1 MACKKWLPLSDS
13 MVLVGKSKCT
23 WQVVDIDPMS
33 LPWVN
38 DMNVCE
44 ALDDCQTIKNLKSK
58 DVNLQHQ
65 IDELIIEK
73 NKLIEKDK
81 DLQDQIDD
89 NNERDDSQD
98 QIITQINTE
107 ISSLKT
113 NYITVI
119 NKLNSLWVNVILDET
134 YNSFEDW
141 IENVYIPA
149 CWTAENEFSE
159 WDWYINTNPSID
171 SEQWVWV
178 NIRDKESTE
187 PCSINDWYKLPY
199 DIPELAIIWID
210 PIKVVHPYRWRFEVS
225 IDQDKLADFISKLDH
240 LDLSSVKLYL
250 GDVYL
255 DWVIKESLHIQEDLT
270 VDNTTNTQNINV
282 TKNANIQNLYA
293 EEWCIKVHKCDEKF
307 LWDVNIEWDI
317 NAINAHYDGNVDVDG
332 SINIEW
338 HTETDTIHAREW
350 CIERFTC
357 DTDHTWYNIIVWDT
371 EINNTNVNSPV
382 AVHNHLHVHQ
392 DAHFDWHVV
401 INSNSF
407 NYQDPDTWEIVCLQN
422 MIKNAF
428 TPSYWFFTFNWSSS
442 FSASA
447 AELPDTYTTT
457 CVPLCQD
464 DLLREFNQR
473 QQQWQTQAVWY
484 INSNRAKIQCLRDS
498 NNQTSWVWFEDWTQ
512 QRIVIHW
519 ENDDYKWVYRI
530 TYQLT
535 MWFWL
540 EWWIIDLYAHRSW
553 IIVVDASDYNN
564 YTVYDDKHATWRD
577 NLKYT
582 HNHTYRDWNN
592 WDYASWWNRDWL
604 LTSSH
609 TMQSIHRWESSYII
623 PEWYDW
629 LHFLWDDH
637 YTYSVSVELPIDK
650 KVFVIPFF
658 KSSSWIPSNP
668 ATWTF
673 TITEWRWVN
682 WWVSRLSIV
691 KTCNLWEPADSHCE
705 WN

>member
-13 MVLVGKSKCT
+13 LVLVGKSKCT

-65 IDELIIEK
+65 IDQLVIEK

-81 DLQDQIDD
+81 DLQDQIDA

-98 QIITQINTE
+98 SVINQINTE

-113 NYITVI
+113 DYITVI
-119 NKLNSLWVNVILDET
+119 NKLNSLWVNVVLDET

-171 SEQWVWV
+171 SEQWVYV
-178 NIRDKESTE
+178 NIRDKDSTE

-199 DIPELAIIWID
+199 DIPELAIIGID

-250 GDVYL
+250 WDVYL
-255 DWVIKESLHIQEDLT
+255 DWVIKESLHIQEDLN
-270 VDNTTNTQNINV
+270 VDNTTNTQNLNV

-307 LWDVNIEWDI
+307 LWDVNIEWDV
-317 NAINAHYDGNVDVDG
+317 NAINAHYDGNVNVDWG
-332 SINIEW
+332 INVEW

-357 DTDHTWYNIIVWDT
+357 DTDFTWHDIKVWDT
-371 EINNTNVNSPV
+371 VINNTNVNSPV

-392 DAHFDWHVV
+392 DAHFDWHVN
-401 INSNSF
+401 ITSNSF
-407 NYQDPDTWEIVCLQN
+407 NLTDPDTWEVVCLQN
-422 MIKNAF
+422 VAKNAF
-428 TPSYWFFTFNWSSS
+428 TPSYWFFTITWSWVLRWWTSS
-442 FSASA
+442 CVIWLWSDWILRFHESMRDIDPNSVYIWT
-447 AELPDTYTTT
+447 ELTNLKWDT
-457 CVPLCQD
+457 
-464 DLLREFNQR
+464 E
-473 QQQWQTQAVWY
+473 
-484 INSNRAKIQCLRDS
+484 NS
-498 NNQTSWVWFEDWTQ
+498 TSWVWQDPSSKIITIYWS
-512 QRIVIHW
+512 
-519 ENDDYKWVYRI
+519 NPDYAWI
-530 TYQLT
+530 YQIS
-535 MWFWL
+535 MQMVVRYWNWSNPKNV
-540 EWWIIDLYAHRSW
+540 YAHRAWFVVYWSDARSW
-553 IIVVDASDYNN
+553 RI
-564 YTVYDDKHATWRD
+564 YDDKHATWD
-577 NLKYT
+577 DVWTYT
-582 HNHTYRDWNN
+582 HNHSYQDRACECWTTTWTTQNDVMESLRLWVDNPKYSNFH
-592 WDYASWWNRDWL
+592 AS
-604 LTSSH
+604 S
-609 TMQSIHRWESSYII
+609 
-623 PEWYDW
+623 
-629 LHFLWDDH
+629 DDH
-637 YTYSVSVELPIDK
+637 YTYTVNVTLPINEDVTLAPYI
-650 KVFVIPFF
+650 KV
-658 KSSSWIPSNP
+658 SSWVQGQEVDWI
-668 ATWTF
+668 F
-673 TITEWRWVN
+673 QIMN
-682 WWVSRLSIV
+682 WEWVSWWNAVLSVV
-691 KTCNLWEPADSHCE
+691 KIANVWKPENIHCE